1 MDQSTFEYAQI
12 DSVATVRQASAHYV
26 ITRSAANF
34 AAILDA
40 EVPDGPD
47 KTHLMRL
54 AARDGDLSPSYHR
67 PPTRRQL
74 ITEISAIN
82 LRYSRC
88 FSRQLIQSSS
98 VISG

>member
-12 DSVATVRQASAHYV
+12 DSVATVRQASAHYI

-54 AARDGDLSPSYHR
+54 LREMVTSAHLIIAR
-67 PPTRRQL
+67 
-74 ITEISAIN
+74 
-82 LRYSRC
+82 
-88 FSRQLIQSSS
+88 QSDD
-98 VISG
+98 